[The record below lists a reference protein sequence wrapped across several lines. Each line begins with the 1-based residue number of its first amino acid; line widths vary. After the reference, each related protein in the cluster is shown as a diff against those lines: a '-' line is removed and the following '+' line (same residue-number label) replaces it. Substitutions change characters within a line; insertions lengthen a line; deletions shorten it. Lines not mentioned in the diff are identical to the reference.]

1 MYVHVHIYYMNIKK
15 PYSGCE
21 TYKNEL
27 LTGTCNW
34 HTPDKGWQRLVG
46 SLPLLVSF
54 AAYKSL
60 L

>member
-1 MYVHVHIYYMNIKK
+1 MNIKK